1 MVIVEINHWEK
12 LFHHIKPQPNL
23 ILSFATAQNKEKQIN
38 KKLIQKLTL
47 YIILE
52 STGQQP
58 HQLTI
63 KEAGLSLLRKSFPWK
78 CIWLE

>member
-52 STGQQP
+52 STGTLVQYS
-58 HQLTI
+58 TN
-63 KEAGLSLLRKSFPWK
+63 
-78 CIWLE
+78 